1 MSLGRKETRIA
12 LTTPVYLIRTGDT
25 DLPDLVMTENV
36 STCGARVVTS
46 RACHAGEQHRI
57 SPFPGEYHLS
67 ARVVYC
73 QPRPDHQFSV
83 GLRLNYSFAQWWAGT
98 FGQRDNSKQL
108 QPRAWRNAVEMA

>member
-12 LTTPVYLIRTGDT
+12 VATPVYLIRTGDT

-46 RACHAGEQHRI
+46 RPCQAGDHHRV

-73 QPRPDHQFSV
+73 LPRADHQFSV
-83 GLRLNYSFAQWWAGT
+83 GLRLQYSFTQWWAGT
-98 FGQRDNSKQL
+98 FGQRDAVKHL
-108 QPRAWRNAVEMA
+108 EPRVLRSAADPA

>member
-1 MSLGRKETRIA
+1 MSLGRKETRSA